1 MYFKANGT
9 DVINPDAQD
18 TLGRQA
24 VNYLEM
30 PDPEFPLT
38 ELADTVHGQVH
49 IHYDYLAEEEK
60 VSTIYVYTPAY
71 FERAEKER
79 SVMIL
84 KALSTETA
92 SCFLHQGKIPNIME
106 YFLAAGKAV
115 ETILVMTDAEETPER
130 MQNIIKKYIPDGPKA
145 KAIVVERR
153 AEKIEIPSGDDCG
166 LPDITI
172 TCISY
177 IFPVS

>member
-1 MYFKANGT
+1 MYFRANGT
-9 DVINPDAQD
+9 DVINPDAPVGYSGD
-18 TLGRQA
+18 RA

-38 ELADTVHGQVH
+38 ELVDTVHGQLH
-49 IHYDYLAEEEK
+49 IHYDYLTQEEK
-60 VSTIYVYTPAY
+60 VSTIYVYTPEY

-130 MQNIIKKYIPDGPKA
+130 MQNIIKKYIPDGQKA
-145 KAIVVERR
+145 KAIVMERSDGEDWNSFR
-153 AEKIEIPSGDDCG
+153 RRFAACRI
-166 LPDITI
+166 
-172 TCISY
+172 
-177 IFPVS
+177 

>member
-1 MYFKANGT
+1 VDCNAPVGYGGF
-9 DVINPDAQD
+9 
-18 TLGRQA
+18 QA

-130 MQNIIKKYIPDGPKA
+130 MQNIIKKYIPDGQKA
-145 KAIVVERR
+145 KAIVMERSDGEDWNSFR
-153 AEKIEIPSGDDCG
+153 RRFAACRI
-166 LPDITI
+166 
-172 TCISY
+172 
-177 IFPVS
+177 